1 VLFGVRLTGVRGV
14 LGGVVGVGR
23 RGVGVVGGFFVVTGL
38 VVGGGFGVVLG
49 GLRVVGGGVLV
60 VFGGFLRPGMWR
72 GCFGRTSGGT
82 CGKVRRVS

>member
-1 VLFGVRLTGVRGV
+1 MLFGVRLTGVRGV
-14 LGGVVGVGR
+14 LGGVVGVGGGR
-23 RGVGVVGGFFVVTGL
+23 VGVVGGFLVVAGL
-38 VVGGGFGVVLG
+38 VVGGGFG
-49 GLRVVGGGVLV
+49 V